1 MAARRLVLDA
11 HTATRDGKM
20 AFEVKIGD
28 IFGNVKHGFIMHG
41 CNAQGVMGS
50 GVANIV
56 RLEYHK
62 AYEVY
67 ALQYPNYILGEVIP
81 VEVADNLVIV
91 NAITQD
97 DYGTHKVQ
105 VDYDAVEQAC
115 RGVKHLANSGMI
127 ESTDIHFPFIGA
139 GLAGGDQV
147 KLLEIFERQFAPSWF
162 EGSENPEDNDATLWV
177 LEKLK

>member
-1 MAARRLVLDA
+1 MSFNIRV
-11 HTATRDGKM
+11 
-20 AFEVKIGD
+20 GD
-28 IFGNVKHGFIMHG
+28 IFEEVTEGYIMHG

-56 RLEYHK
+56 RLQYHK

-67 ALQYPNYILGEVIP
+67 ALQYPHYILGEVIP
-81 VEVADNLVIV
+81 VKVTDDLVIV

-115 RGVKHLANSGMI
+115 RGVKHLADSGMV
-127 ESTDIHFPFIGA
+127 ESKEIHFPFIGA
-139 GLAGGDQV
+139 GLAGGDEHT
-147 KLLEIFERQFAPSWF
+147 LLTIFDRQFAN
-162 EGSENPEDNDATLWV
+162 SETDLSATLW
-177 LEKLK
+177 LLPNHPTLHDFPIEIKDL

>member
-1 MAARRLVLDA
+1 MF
-11 HTATRDGKM
+11 K
-20 AFEVKIGD
+20 VKV
-28 IFGNVKHGFIMHG
+28 GNLFDNVEHGFIMHG

-50 GVANIV
+50 GVANII
-56 RLEYHK
+56 RLEYPK

-67 ALQYPNYILGEVIP
+67 ALQYPHYILGEVIP
-81 VEVADNLVIV
+81 VKVADNLVIV

-127 ESTDIHFPFIGA
+127 ESKNISFPFIGA
-139 GLAGGDQV
+139 GLAGGDQG
-147 KLLEIFERQFAPSWF
+147 KIL
-162 EGSENPEDNDATLWV
+162 
-177 LEKLK
+177 